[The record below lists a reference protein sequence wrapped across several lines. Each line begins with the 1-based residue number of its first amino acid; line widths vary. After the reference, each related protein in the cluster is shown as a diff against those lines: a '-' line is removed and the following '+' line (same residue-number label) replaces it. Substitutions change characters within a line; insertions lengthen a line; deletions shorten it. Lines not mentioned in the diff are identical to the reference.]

1 MPDEETDD
9 AVSTIPHEGERIVP
23 RSELDPFD
31 SADIDRYLSVETA
44 AALPDVVEVEDI
56 SDDYE
61 GLRISVRQQT
71 SRGVKV
77 WRVVT
82 LDWDNVKHG
91 AVLTVDG
98 VGKIETG
105 SIKEVCESRGESW
118 EANDV

>member
-1 MPDEETDD
+1 MPDKSTDD
-9 AVSTIPHEGERIVP
+9 NGATIRHEGERIVP

-31 SADIDRYLSVETA
+31 RADIDRYLSVETA

-56 SDDYE
+56 SDGYA
-61 GLRISVRQQT
+61 GLRVSVRQQT
-71 SRGVKV
+71 SHGVKV

-98 VGKIETG
+98 FGKIETG
-105 SIKEVCESRGESW
+105 SIKSVCESCGETW
-118 EANDV
+118 EAADD